1 MFFEN
6 LWRDEDVKRMLEKTK
21 KNSIEEDLAYRV
33 YTSRLIGQ
41 VADLVMHGGGNTSCK
56 SKTKNLHGET
66 TEVLCVKGSGWDLG
80 SIEAPGLPAVMLE
93 PLLRLRE
100 LESLSDEDMVNVQRA
115 NLVDST
121 SPNPSIETLL
131 HAFLPHKFI
140 DHTHS
145 TPFLTIANLPNNERV
160 LFEIFGQKLA
170 VVPYVMPGFDLA
182 KAAARIHDE
191 NPHVEGLLLAKH
203 GHFTWGNTA
212 KESYDRVIEHTNMVE
227 KWLQNHRVRRSVKV
241 DRICKDK
248 VITFLSTLRGSLSA
262 VSPSNSSPPVLHLVD
277 DDDVLQFLERDDVV
291 ELSTAGVATPD
302 HVIRIKAHP
311 LLLDKNDSGNGR
323 STLISKLE
331 GFIKD
336 YQKYF
341 ELYSTSSKDSKK
353 MLSPLPN
360 LIWAQGIGLIG
371 VGSSAKSAK
380 IITDLAEQNI
390 RVMAD
395 CADAGGFK
403 PVEAQDLFNMEY
415 WSLEQ
420 AKLGKS
426 KPPVLLGRVVVITG
440 GAGTIGRSIAHKFR
454 LKGAEVI
461 LVDKNRSALDTALKD
476 FDRGVLAFTADL
488 TEQNAPQ
495 EVVDFAVSKFGGIDV
510 LVSNAG
516 TALQSGIAEMEETL
530 LRDSFELNFFTHF
543 RLARQVH
550 KVFKIQTFGGQIL
563 FNVSKQAVNPGKN
576 FGAYGLPKAALFFL
590 VRQLA
595 LEFGEDGIRV
605 NGVNADRI
613 RSGML
618 NDDLIRQRAKAR
630 GVDEATYLA
639 GNLLKKEVEAEHV
652 ADAFLSLVLSE
663 RTTGHIMTVDGG
675 NMEAALR

>member
-1 MFFEN
+1 MLFEN
-6 LWRDEDVKRMLEKTK
+6 RWRNEDVDKML
-21 KNSIEEDLAYRV
+21 KNVGNSLLEEDLTYRV

-41 VADLVMHGGGNTSCK
+41 VPDLVMHGGGNTSCK
-56 SKTKNLHGET
+56 SKTKNLYGENID
-66 TEVLCVKGSGWDLG
+66 VLCVKGSGWDLG
-80 SIEAPGLPAVMLE
+80 SIEAPGLPAVMLS
-93 PLLRLRE
+93 PLLRLRN
-100 LESLSDEDMVNVQRA
+100 LDSLSDEDMVNAQRA

-145 TPFLTIANLPNNERV
+145 TPFLSIANLPNAESI
-160 LFEIFGQKLA
+160 LHEIFGRKLA

-182 KAAARIHDE
+182 KVAARVHDE
-191 NPHVEGLLLAKH
+191 NPNIEGLLLAKH
-203 GHFTWGNTA
+203 GHFTWGDTA
-212 KESYDRVIEHTNMVE
+212 KESYERVIEHTNMVE
-227 KWLQNHRVRRSVKV
+227 KWLQNHRVKRSVKV
-241 DRICKDK
+241 SRIDKDK
-248 VITFLSTLRGSLSA
+248 ITTFLSTLRGSLSA
-262 VSPSNSSPPVLHLVD
+262 VSPSNTSPSVLNLVGN
-277 DDDVLQFLERDDVV
+277 DDVLEFLERDDVV
-291 ELSTAGVATPD
+291 RLSTAGVATPD

-311 LLLDKNDSGNGR
+311 LLLDRNDYGSGR
-323 STLISKLE
+323 SALINKIE
-331 GFIKD
+331 NYIKD
-336 YQKYF
+336 YKNYF
-341 ELYSTSSKDSKK
+341 ELYSNSSKSAKK

-380 IITDLAEQNI
+380 IITDLAQQNI

-395 CADAGGFK
+395 GADAGGFK
-403 PVEAQDLFNMEY
+403 PVEAQDLFDMEY

-426 KPPVLLGRVVVITG
+426 KPPVLQGRVVVITG
-440 GAGTIGRSIAHKFR
+440 GAGTIGRSIARKFR
-454 LKGAEVI
+454 LMGAEVM
-461 LVDKNRSALDTALKD
+461 LVDKNRSALDSALKD
-476 FDRGVLAFTADL
+476 FDRGVSAFTADL

-495 EVVDFAVSKFGGIDV
+495 EVVDFAVAKFGGIDV

-543 RLARQVH
+543 RLAQQVH

-618 NDDLIRQRAKAR
+618 NDDLIRDRAKAR